1 MFARR
6 PPCGLANSLSAP
18 SRGGWSSACLIF
30 GLVPALAAADDE
42 PLTVDEEVIVVTGT
56 KTERPRQ
63 ASPVTTEVIDR
74 KRLEESGTQ
83 TASEALALRAG
94 LWIERGVAG
103 TSGVT
108 MQGLGPQ
115 YSLVLVDGAR
125 QIGRTD
131 GTLDLDRFATDD
143 LEQIE
148 IVRGPASVLYGSDAL
163 GGVINLVTKTPKDGI
178 AIDALGRVDGR
189 LGYEARARIAVGR
202 GTYGGSLTVG
212 HRTADAIVDGDS
224 EDGATF
230 FDAYDDTH
238 GAAKAVVKRSDWR
251 FDAAADYSRRDLR
264 GVTATATG
272 AVLDQRNLVETA
284 TSRAMAR
291 WSGDKTALQIELA
304 GSVYRDQFVSDQR
317 MSNILDQYQLTD
329 ENLVESRVQVA
340 RQLATRHRGL
350 IGGEVLREALD
361 SDRLSEAGDR
371 TRAAL
376 FAQDEWRVTDTAII
390 VPAARLDVD
399 TQFGTHATPRLAARW
414 QASDEL
420 VTRASVGMGY
430 RAPSFKEMLLLFSNP
445 SAGYQVAGNPD
456 LDPETSISVQVGAE
470 WTPKKWLWFGV
481 DAYANRLRDMIA
493 VVTLPPTGETLM
505 FSYDNIGRAR
515 TYGGE
520 GFAIAARGRA
530 GLELG
535 YAVSRS
541 RDLDANRPL
550 EGVPQHRVT
559 TTLRWRDKL
568 EQLDAFVAAVFT
580 GHRPLYLSADPQDA
594 TVTDRR
600 VEVRARVGKRFR
612 AGFGGFLGID
622 NALGT
627 GDNRLDRI
635 YPRTVYAGVE
645 VHQ

>member
-1 MFARR
+1 MFARH
-6 PPCGLANSLSAP
+6 PPRGLAHSLSAP
-18 SRGGWSSACLIF
+18 SRGGLSSALLIC
-30 GLVPALAAADDE
+30 LVPALAAADE
-42 PLTVDEEVIVVTGT
+42 PLVVEEEVIVVTGT
-56 KTERPRQ
+56 KTETPRQ

-74 KRLEESGTQ
+74 TRLEESGTQ
-83 TASEALALRAG
+83 TAAEALALRPG
-94 LWIERGVAG
+94 LWIDRGVAG

-178 AIDALGRVDGR
+178 AVDALGRVDGR
-189 LGYEARARIAVGR
+189 LGYEARGRIAVGG
-202 GTYGGSLTVG
+202 GTYGGALAVG
-212 HRTADAIVDGDS
+212 HRSADAIVDGDS
-224 EDGATF
+224 AAGATF
-230 FDAYDDTH
+230 FDAYEDTH
-238 GAAKAVVKRSDWR
+238 GSAKGVVKTDGWR

-264 GVTATATG
+264 GVTASATG

-284 TSRAMAR
+284 TSRAMGR
-291 WSGDKTALQIELA
+291 WSSERTALQLELA
-304 GSVYRDQFVSDQR
+304 GSAYRDQFVSDQR

-329 ENLVESRVQVA
+329 ESLLEGRVQVA
-340 RQLATRHRGL
+340 RRLGERHRGL
-350 IGGEVLREALD
+350 VGAEVLREALD
-361 SDRLSEAGDR
+361 SERLSEPGDR
-371 TRAAL
+371 TRAAV
-376 FAQDEWRVTDTAII
+376 FAQDEWRVTDEAIV

-399 TQFGTHATPRLAARW
+399 THFGVHATPRLAARW
-414 QASDEL
+414 QLADAL

-430 RAPSFKEMLLLFSNP
+430 RAPSFKELLLLFSNP
-445 SAGYQVAGNPD
+445 GAGYQVAGNPD
-456 LDPETSISVQVGAE
+456 LDPETSLSLQVGVE
-470 WTPKKWLWFGV
+470 WAPAAWLWLGA

-493 VVTLPPTGETLM
+493 VVTQPPTGETLM
-505 FSYDNIGRAR
+505 FGYDNIGRAR

-520 GFAIAARGRA
+520 GYAIAVHGRA

-535 YAVSRS
+535 YALARS

-559 TTLRWRDKL
+559 ATLRWRDKR
-568 EQLDAFVAAVFT
+568 EQLDAFVAAVLT

-612 AGFGGFLGID
+612 AGFGGFLGVD
-622 NALGT
+622 NALGA

-645 VHQ
+645 VHR